1 VLEQKGK
8 KVDSSDYKRK
18 ESDEEIF
25 VEDNVTF
32 DTKNIIEQKIKPAWM
47 DEDIWEDI
55 SRDKKDKRAR
65 SFFSNKVHKIIN
77 KQIGNI
83 WEV

>member
-32 DTKNIIEQKIKPAWM
+32 DTKNVIEQKIKPAWM
-47 DEDIWEDI
+47 E
-55 SRDKKDKRAR
+55 RHLAR
-65 SFFSNKVHKIIN
+65 HLV
-77 KQIGNI
+77 
-83 WEV
+83 